1 MYKVLIVDD
10 EKLIRITLK
19 NIIDWEEHDCEIVG
33 LAKDGEEAYNMFLE
47 LNPQIIITDLKM
59 PKLDGLELIKK
70 VKAVNKNVQVAVLSN
85 YNDFDLVRTAMKFGA
100 FDYLMKVTL
109 EDEELIK
116 TIEQMKAKC
125 VRKDAELKVTQ
136 ENMVNQLKQYL
147 LLRQGGDVINQNEF
161 LDVLMKDCPTYV
173 DGDYQI
179 LYFRIDN
186 INKVYED
193 KVMNREKLR
202 RNMNDI
208 ICDNIPT
215 MFDYKILFIK
225 NHSGLI
231 IFKTAEKKKIHSI
244 ANHLMKNIEQY
255 LDLNMSITMSKI
267 LHSPEEF
274 YEAYEQLL
282 DMHEMRFYIGEQV
295 LIEVEY
301 FTSFNDLDRDN
312 LYYHMKLIDKLR
324 ERDFEGVDNINR
336 QLLAYMKEKYIRP
349 KNVKDL
355 YVFILNNIEGYESQ
369 KGLKNTYRFEHLKNR
384 ILVVE
389 TLKDLSTTLDGVFEA
404 IESWLKDSSNSKY
417 RKEIQDVINFV
428 DCNIEK
434 KITLTMISANVNM
447 NESYLS
453 RTFKSETGQNLIY
466 YINEK
471 KMRKAME
478 LLSDSRMMVKEA
490 AYQVGI
496 EDQFYFNKVF
506 KKFYNVSPTEFR
518 KNLYKT
524 KMNKD

>member
-70 VKAVNKNVQVAVLSN
+70 VKAVNRNVQVAVLSN
-85 YNDFDLVRTAMKFGA
+85 YNDFDLVRTAMKYGA

-215 MFDYKILFIK
+215 MFDYKIL
-225 NHSGLI
+225 
-231 IFKTAEKKKIHSI
+231 
-244 ANHLMKNIEQY
+244 
-255 LDLNMSITMSKI
+255 
-267 LHSPEEF
+267 
-274 YEAYEQLL
+274 
-282 DMHEMRFYIGEQV
+282 
-295 LIEVEY
+295 
-301 FTSFNDLDRDN
+301 
-312 LYYHMKLIDKLR
+312 
-324 ERDFEGVDNINR
+324 
-336 QLLAYMKEKYIRP
+336 
-349 KNVKDL
+349 
-355 YVFILNNIEGYESQ
+355 
-369 KGLKNTYRFEHLKNR
+369 
-384 ILVVE
+384 
-389 TLKDLSTTLDGVFEA
+389 
-404 IESWLKDSSNSKY
+404 
-417 RKEIQDVINFV
+417 
-428 DCNIEK
+428 
-434 KITLTMISANVNM
+434 
-447 NESYLS
+447 
-453 RTFKSETGQNLIY
+453 
-466 YINEK
+466 
-471 KMRKAME
+471 
-478 LLSDSRMMVKEA
+478 
-490 AYQVGI
+490 
-496 EDQFYFNKVF
+496 
-506 KKFYNVSPTEFR
+506 
-518 KNLYKT
+518 
-524 KMNKD
+524 